1 MSLDWMQSC
10 LELEAMEIDF
20 KDCQRSIKYTQ
31 EKSAQVQFERMDRI
45 RKYEDL
51 NKKYMELENHLTEIV
66 KEESKRKG
74 LRLLKQS

>member
-10 LELEAMEIDF
+10 FELEAMEIDF

-45 RKYEDL
+45 RK
-51 NKKYMELENHLTEIV
+51 TI
-66 KEESKRKG
+66 
-74 LRLLKQS
+74 

>member
-1 MSLDWMQSC
+1 MDWMQSC
-10 LELEAMEIDF
+10 FELEAMEVDF

-45 RKYEDL
+45 RKYE
-51 NKKYMELENHLTEIV
+51 ENHLTEIV

>member
-10 LELEAMEIDF
+10 FELEAMEIDF

-31 EKSAQVQFERMDRI
+31 EKSAQVQFEQMDRI
-45 RKYEDL
+45 RKYE
-51 NKKYMELENHLTEIV
+51 ENHLTEIV
-66 KEESKRKG
+66 KEESKRKD